1 MLLNLGQNR
10 DLASVKKS
18 NSRIVLLFF
27 VLTLVTSGS
36 TCAFVTGDLD
46 PNFNTVFATTK
57 PICSDGSLLGASGS
71 CQSAAETPQPSLDQQ
86 RQLQQQQQ
94 QQQPICSDGSIRDA
108 SNCPLYAK

>member
-71 CQSAAETPQPSLDQQ
+71 HCQSAAETPQPSLDQQ

-94 QQQPICSDGSIRDA
+94 QQPICSDGSIRDA
-108 SNCPLYAK
+108 SNCPLSAK

>member
-36 TCAFVTGDLD
+36 TCAFVIGDLD

-57 PICSDGSLLGASGS
+57 PICSDGSQLGPSGS
-71 CQSAAETPQPSLDQQ
+71 CQSAAQTPQPSLDQQ

-94 QQQPICSDGSIRDA
+94 QQPICSDGRDA
-108 SNCPLYAK
+108 NGNCPNQ